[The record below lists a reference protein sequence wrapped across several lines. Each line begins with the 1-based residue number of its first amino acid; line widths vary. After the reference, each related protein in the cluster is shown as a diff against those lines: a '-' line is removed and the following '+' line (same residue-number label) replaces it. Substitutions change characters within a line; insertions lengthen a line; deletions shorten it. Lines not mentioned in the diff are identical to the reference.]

1 MKIIVLGGDGYCGW
15 ATALYLSAKGHSV
28 TIVDN
33 FIRRQWDHEL
43 GAQTLTPIL
52 PLSER
57 LRAWTRLTGKAI
69 DLVVGDVT
77 DYDFL
82 FSTVKQFE
90 PETIIHFAEQR
101 SAPYSMIDRKHA
113 VFTQVNN
120 VVGTL
125 NVLFAIRE
133 VQPDCHLIKLGTMGE
148 YGTPNIDIEEGY
160 IHIEHNG
167 RRDLLPYPKQPGSFY
182 HLSKV
187 HDSHNMMFASKI
199 WGLRTTDLNQ
209 GVVYGTTTDEVG
221 LDEALINRLDYD
233 EVFGTV
239 LNRFCVQAAIGQPLT
254 VYGKGG
260 QTRGFLDIRDTV
272 RCVELACLSPAAKGE
287 CRVYNQFTEQF
298 SVLDI
303 ALKVRE
309 AGKDLGMKVEIDHI
323 PDPRVEAEQHYYN
336 AKHSK
341 LLDLGLQ
348 PHYLSESLL
357 DSLMNIALK
366 YRDRVDP
373 TIMLPQ
379 VNWREPRNDRRLQ
392 ANIAPEI
399 SVSAAQAGDFRVANS
414 REKKR

>member
-33 FIRRQWDHEL
+33 FVRRQWDHEL

-52 PLSER
+52 PLSDR
-57 LRAWTRLTGKAI
+57 LRAWTRLTGKVI
-69 DLVVGDVT
+69 DLFVGDVT

-82 FSTVKQFE
+82 LSTVKQVE

-160 IHIEHNG
+160 INIEHNG
-167 RRDLLPYPKQPGSFY
+167 RTDVLPFPKQPGSFY

-199 WGLRTTDLNQ
+199 WQLRTTDLNQ

-239 LNRFCVQAAIGQPLT
+239 LNRFCVQAAIGEPLT

-303 ALKVRE
+303 ALKVQE
-309 AGKDLGMKVEIDHI
+309 AGKYLGMKVDIDHI

-348 PHYLSESLL
+348 PRYLSESLL
-357 DSLMNIALK
+357 DSIMNIALK

-379 VNWREPRNDRRLQ
+379 VNWREPRNDRRTQ
-392 ANIAPEI
+392 TNIAAGV
-399 SVSAAQAGDFRVANS
+399 SVGAAQAFGVGNS
-414 REKKR
+414 ESKKR

>member
-1 MKIIVLGGDGYCGW
+1 MEASRRRGEAMKIMVLGGDGYCGW
-15 ATALYLSAKGHSV
+15 ATALYLSAKGHAV
-28 TIVDN
+28 AIVDN
-33 FIRRQWDHEL
+33 FVRRQWDHEL

-52 PLSER
+52 PLSDR
-57 LRAWTRLTGKAI
+57 LRTWTRLTGRTI
-69 DLVVGDVT
+69 DLFVGDVM

-113 VFTQVNN
+113 VFTQTNN
-120 VVGTL
+120 VIGTL

-160 IHIEHNG
+160 IQIEHNG
-167 RRDLLPYPKQPGSFY
+167 RRDLLPFPKQPGSFY

-187 HDSHNMMFASKI
+187 HDSHNMMFTCKI
-199 WGLRTTDLNQ
+199 WGLRATDLNQ
-209 GVVYGTTTDEVG
+209 GVVYGTMTDEVG

-272 RCVELACLSPAAKGE
+272 RCIELACLNPASTGE

-357 DSLMNIALK
+357 DSLMNIALR
-366 YRDRVDP
+366 YRDRVDS

-392 ANIAPEI
+392 TSIAAGI
-399 SVSAAQAGDFRVANS
+399 SVSAAH
-414 REKKR
+414 K